1 MRPAA
6 FSSSWQTSKLK
17 LKTKNVRLALMS
29 DSFIYL
35 FIHSFICSLSVHKNV
50 DIRQAFD
57 GEALSAKK
65 PRLTLSLAVPAS
77 FEALAAGLV
86 FTSEIN
92 N

>member
-1 MRPAA
+1 MAN
-6 FSSSWQTSKLK
+6 FQTEIENKKCTISI
-17 LKTKNVRLALMS
+17 NER
-29 DSFIYL
+29 FIYL
-35 FIHSFICSLSVHKNV
+35 FIYSFLHLFFLSVHKNV